1 MSGPTLAAV
10 IVGGAFIAM
19 GVMALLRP
27 AQVLAYFGL
36 HNLTPDLRNE
46 VRAVYGGFGVA
57 LGMLLMVTTTSAI
70 GGGVRVAAG
79 ISLAGMAGGRVYSW
93 CLERTGHWPVVFALI
108 EIAGAMGLLF
118 ELRHAPGVLS

>member
-1 MSGPTLAAV
+1 MSGPTWAAV

-57 LGMLLMVTTTSAI
+57 LPVDCPGQPGDIVLVLALPAPELLTLAVATVLQPPASVTVT
-70 GGGVRVAAG
+70 
-79 ISLAGMAGGRVYSW
+79 L
-93 CLERTGHWPVVFALI
+93 
-108 EIAGAMGLLF
+108 
-118 ELRHAPGVLS
+118 